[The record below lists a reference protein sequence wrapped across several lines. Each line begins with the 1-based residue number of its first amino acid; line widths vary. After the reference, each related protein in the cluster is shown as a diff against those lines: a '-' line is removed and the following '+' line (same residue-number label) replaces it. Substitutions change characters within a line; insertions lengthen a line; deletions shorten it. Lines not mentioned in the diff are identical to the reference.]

1 MIAKDTIPRPGAPA
15 LEKGLDL
22 IEALAAESRGLSQTQ
37 IAERVGR
44 SVSEI
49 FRMLGVLEERGY
61 VSRDAMTGEYTL
73 TLQLFRIAAQ
83 FPPTKRLQ
91 RAALPAM
98 EILTSQTGLSCHLTV
113 LNNQQFMVVA
123 QMDPEWQMG
132 WSVRLGAIFP
142 LTLEYASAKVLAAFQ
157 LENRRAELAAVIAR
171 HDRCPIKNVL
181 AELSKVVA
189 RGGDFPKEG
198 QAPRLRAFSCPV
210 FETSGRAIAALT
222 VPLMRQEKMQATEA
236 TEIEENLRTAARQ
249 ISEKVGAVGT

>member
-1 MIAKDTIPRPGAPA
+1 
-15 LEKGLDL
+15 
-22 IEALAAESRGLSQTQ
+22 
-37 IAERVGR
+37 
-44 SVSEI
+44 
-49 FRMLGVLEERGY
+49 
-61 VSRDAMTGEYTL
+61 
-73 TLQLFRIAAQ
+73 
-83 FPPTKRLQ
+83 
-91 RAALPAM
+91 
-98 EILTSQTGLSCHLTV
+98 
-113 LNNQQFMVVA
+113 MVVA